1 MFARKALA
9 GTAGAPK
16 VYVEDVFSTYLYTGT
31 AASNTISNSIDLS
44 GEGGL
49 LWIKNRGDGGQS
61 HVLIDSARGTTK
73 ALCTSATAAEE
84 TLSGGSVTFN
94 NNGFNISAG
103 VFSGEG
109 NTNANT
115 NTYASWTFRKAEK
128 FFDVVTWTGDGTSGR
143 SISHSLGS
151 TPGCIIIKRYD
162 SGSFSWLIFHRSLQ
176 DGLTGSRLV
185 FDTAAATNGL
195 SGVNIQAA
203 DATTITL
210 GSVSTNTNGGSFVA
224 YLFAHDA
231 GGFGDAGSDNVISC
245 GSFTS
250 SGTGT
255 GSASLGFEPQ
265 FLIVKA
271 ASGATGDWWMLD
283 VMREASRGNTQFVS
297 ANSSSAESSFSSGT
311 SYPLFI
317 EQNGFSFPNASS
329 LANNATYI
337 YIAIRR
343 GPMKTPTTGTSVFGD
358 TYASVEPVSTNLT
371 TESGVLADLV
381 IHGLRISGTSF
392 GRHWMSRLTGNN
404 RYLVSSSTD
413 FETSPGT
420 FWKFDNN
427 NYAYI
432 PPSGYANNN
441 GTGTPYVA
449 YSFKRAPK
457 FFDVVCYTG
466 TGANRTVSHNLGVAP
481 ELVILKRRN
490 SAEDWSVLQTNIPTQ
505 ATLNGTFSG
514 DPPNS
519 SYFGNGTSYVAPT
532 STVFSVGTNSA
543 VNASGGTYVAY
554 LFASLSGVSKVGSY
568 TGNGSSVT
576 VTTNFQPRF
585 ILVKR
590 TDSTGDWIVSDSARG
605 LVAGNDPYLELNT
618 ADAEVTNE
626 DWVDISSTSFTVNQT
641 TNNANVN
648 TGTYLYLAI
657 S

>member
-1 MFARKALA
+1 MLARKALA
-9 GTAGAPK
+9 GTAAATK
-16 VYVEDVFSTYLYTGT
+16 LYVEDVFSTYLYTGNGST
-31 AASNTISNSIDLS
+31 QTITNNIDLS
-44 GEGGL
+44 GKGGL
-49 LWIKNRGDGGQS
+49 VWTKPRNVAQSNQLVDTVRGQAS
-61 HVLIDSARGTTK
+61 
-73 ALCTSATAAEE
+73 
-84 TLSGGSVTFN
+84 TLFSNSTNPESVNSGASSVSSFSST
-94 NNGFNISAG
+94 GYVAG
-103 VFSGEG
+103 VDFSDP
-109 NTNANT
+109 TR
-115 NTYASWTFRKAEK
+115 TYVSWTFRKAEK
-128 FFDVVTWTGDGTSGR
+128 FFDVVTYTGDGTAGR
-143 SISHSLGS
+143 TIAHNLGS
-151 TPGCIIIKRYD
+151 VPGCIIVKCTNSPINWPTY
-162 SGSFSWLIFHRSLQ
+162 HRSITPSTNNI
-176 DGLTGSRLV
+176 LTLNS
-185 FDTAAATNGL
+185 TNDASL
-195 SGVNIQAA
+195 SGITRFGNDSAIVQP
-203 DATTITL
+203 TSTVFTL
-210 GSVSTNTNGGSFVA
+210 GSAENVNFSGNTYVA

-250 SGTGT
+250 TSGVVSVT
-255 GSASLGFEPQ
+255 LNYEPQ
-265 FLIVKA
+265 WLLIKNT
-271 ASGATGDWWMLD
+271 SQIDSWYMYDT
-283 VMREASRGNTQFVS
+283 MRNLSYTNNSYLRANLSNAEASFGASYVKPTPTGFTWDS
-297 ANSSSAESSFSSGT
+297 TAFGGSGD
-311 SYPLFI
+311 
-317 EQNGFSFPNASS
+317 
-329 LANNATYI
+329 TYI

-381 IHGLRISGTSF
+381 VHGLRISGTSF

-420 FWKFDNN
+420 FWTFDNN

-466 TGANRTVSHNLGVAP
+466 TGSATTVSHNLSVVP
-481 ELVILKRRN
+481 ELMIVKNRSN
-490 SAEDWSVLQTNIPTQ
+490 GAPNWQSYHSALGNTQIVQINTTNAAST
-505 ATLNGTFSG
+505 ASTVWNNT
-514 DPPNS
+514 
-519 SYFGNGTSYVAPT
+519 TPT
-532 STVFSVGTNSA
+532 SSVFTVGTNA
-543 VNASGGTYVAY
+543 GVNTSSENYVAY

-576 VTTNFQPRF
+576 VTTDFQPRF

-590 TDSTGDWIVSDSARG
+590 TDSTGDWIFSDSARG

-618 ADAEVTNE
+618 QDAEVTNE

-648 TGTYLYLAI
+648 TGTYIYLAI
-657 S
+657 A